1 VTSIVIAAHNEEAV
15 IGRCLAAIAA
25 GGPGGSGGPVDI
37 TVVANG
43 CTDRTAEVAA
53 EHPGVRVL
61 DLAAAGKP
69 GALNAGDA
77 VAIGFPR
84 LYLDADVVLSDGA
97 IPALARALED
107 GPLAV
112 VPRRVLDVTRR
123 PLPVR
128 AYYAI
133 NAHLPAYR
141 NALFGRGAIMLSEK
155 GRARFGEFPSMT
167 ADDLFLDSLF
177 ADGERI
183 EVPEVTS
190 RVATPLKTADL
201 VRRLSRVRAGNAAL
215 RRSSAGESSVRSS
228 VRSSWLRDVVV
239 PRPWLAPAAAFYVS
253 LTAVAELRAR
263 RGAAD
268 QWGRDESSRQ
278 NDSVRTGHG

>member
-1 VTSIVIAAHNEEAV
+1 MISVVIAAHNEEAV
-15 IGRCLAAIAA
+15 IGRCLDAIA
-25 GGPGGSGGPVDI
+25 GNDGLDI

-43 CTDRTAEVAA
+43 CTDRTAAVAA
-53 EHPGVRVL
+53 ERPGVRVL
-61 DLAAAGKP
+61 DLPAAGKP

-97 IPALARALED
+97 IPALARAVED

-112 VPRRVLDVTRR
+112 VPRRMLDVTRR
-123 PLPVR
+123 PLSVR

-133 NAHLPAYR
+133 NAHLPAYH

-155 GRARFGEFPSMT
+155 GRARFTDFPSLT

-177 ADGERI
+177 ADGERL

-215 RRSSAGESSVRSS
+215 RREPASGVRSS
-228 VRSSWLRDVVV
+228 IRSSWLRDVVV
-239 PRPWLAPAAAFYVS
+239 PRPWLAPAAAFYVG
-253 LTAVAELRAR
+253 LIAAAELRAR
-263 RGAAD
+263 RGSAD

>member
-1 VTSIVIAAHNEEAV
+1 MISVVIAAHNEEAV
-15 IGRCLAAIAA
+15 IGRCLDAIRADNV
-25 GGPGGSGGPVDI
+25 SLDI

-43 CTDRTAEVAA
+43 CSDRTAEVAA
-53 EHPGVRVL
+53 DRPGVRVL
-61 DLAAAGKP
+61 DLTAAGKP

-84 LYLDADVVLSDGA
+84 LYLDADVVLSADA
-97 IPALARALED
+97 IPRLAQAVED

-112 VPRRVLDVTRR
+112 VPQRRLDVTGR
-123 PLPVR
+123 PLMVR

-155 GRARFGEFPSMT
+155 GRARFDEFPSMT

-177 ADGERI
+177 ADGERV
-183 EVPEVTS
+183 EVAGVTS
-190 RVATPLKTADL
+190 RVATPYKTADL

-215 RRSSAGESSVRSS
+215 RRSGGTSVVRSS

-239 PRPWLAPAAAFYVS
+239 PRPWLAPAAACYVS
-253 LTAVAELRAR
+253 LIAAAELRAR
-263 RGAAD
+263 RTRGSAD

>member
-15 IGRCLAAIAA
+15 ISRCLAAITA
-25 GGPGGSGGPVDI
+25 GGSHGSAGPLDV

-84 LYLDADVVLSDGA
+84 LYLDADVVLSAGA
-97 IPALARALED
+97 IPALARAIED

-123 PLPVR
+123 PLSVR

-155 GRARFGEFPSMT
+155 GRARFAEFPSMT

-183 EVPEVTS
+183 EVPDVTS

-215 RRSSAGESSVRSS
+215 RRSSSGESSVRSS

>member
-1 VTSIVIAAHNEEAV
+1 LTSVVIAAHNEEAV
-15 IGRCLAAIAA
+15 IGRCLDAIRA
-25 GGPGGSGGPVDI
+25 GNPSLDI

-43 CTDRTAEVAA
+43 CSDRTAEVAA
-53 EHPGVRVL
+53 ERPGVRVL

-77 VAIGFPR
+77 VASGFPR
-84 LYLDADVVLSDGA
+84 LYLDADVVLSADA
-97 IPALARALED
+97 IPRLAQAVAD

-112 VPRRVLDVTRR
+112 VPRRLLDVTGR
-123 PLPVR
+123 PLMVR

-155 GRARFGEFPSMT
+155 GRARFDEFPSMT

-177 ADGERI
+177 ADGERV
-183 EVPEVTS
+183 EVPDVTS
-190 RVATPLKTADL
+190 RVATPYKTADL

-215 RRSSAGESSVRSS
+215 RRSAEDSAVRSS

-239 PRPWLAPAAAFYVS
+239 PRPWLAPAAACYVG
-253 LTAVAELRAR
+253 LIAAAELRAR
-263 RGAAD
+263 RTRGSAD
-268 QWGRDESSRQ
+268 QWGRDESSRR

>member
-1 VTSIVIAAHNEEAV
+1 
-15 IGRCLAAIAA
+15 
-25 GGPGGSGGPVDI
+25 
-37 TVVANG
+37 
-43 CTDRTAEVAA
+43 
-53 EHPGVRVL
+53 
-61 DLAAAGKP
+61 
-69 GALNAGDA
+69 
-77 VAIGFPR
+77 
-84 LYLDADVVLSDGA
+84 
-97 IPALARALED
+97 
-107 GPLAV
+107 
-112 VPRRVLDVTRR
+112 
-123 PLPVR
+123 
-128 AYYAI
+128 
-133 NAHLPAYR
+133 
-141 NALFGRGAIMLSEK
+141 MLSEK
-155 GRARFGEFPSMT
+155 GRARFAEFPSMT

-183 EVPEVTS
+183 EVPDVTS

-215 RRSSAGESSVRSS
+215 RRSSSGESSVRSS

>member
-1 VTSIVIAAHNEEAV
+1 VTTSVVVAAHNEEAV
-15 IGRCLAAIAA
+15 IGRCLDAIRASS
-25 GGPGGSGGPVDI
+25 GPPLDI

-43 CTDRTAEVAA
+43 CRDRTAEVAA
-53 EHPGVRVL
+53 ERPGVRVL

-84 LYLDADVVLSDGA
+84 LYLDADVVLSPDA
-97 IPALARALED
+97 IPRLAQAVKD

-112 VPRRVLDVTRR
+112 VPRRRLDVTGR
-123 PLPVR
+123 PLMVR

-141 NALFGRGAIMLSEK
+141 NALFGRGAIMLSET
-155 GRARFGEFPSMT
+155 GRARFDEFPTMT

-177 ADGERI
+177 ADGERV

-190 RVATPLKTADL
+190 RVATPFKTADL
-201 VRRLSRVRAGNAAL
+201 VRRLSRVRAGNTAL
-215 RRSSAGESSVRSS
+215 RRESASSVRSS
-228 VRSSWLRDVVV
+228 VRSSWLRDVVI
-239 PRPWLAPAAAFYVS
+239 PRPWLAPAAVCYVG
-253 LTAVAELRAR
+253 LIAAAELRAR
-263 RGAAD
+263 RTRGSAD

>member
-1 VTSIVIAAHNEEAV
+1 MTSVVIAAHNEEAV
-15 IGRCLAAIAA
+15 IGRCLDAIRASS
-25 GGPGGSGGPVDI
+25 GPPLDI

-43 CTDRTAEVAA
+43 CGDRTAEVAA
-53 EHPGVRVL
+53 ERPGVRVL

-77 VAIGFPR
+77 VASGFPR
-84 LYLDADVVLSDGA
+84 LYLDADVVLSADA
-97 IPALARALED
+97 IPRLAQAVAD

-112 VPRRVLDVTRR
+112 VPRRMLDVTGR
-123 PLPVR
+123 PLMVR

-155 GRARFGEFPSMT
+155 GRARFDEFPSMT

-177 ADGERI
+177 ADGERV
-183 EVPEVTS
+183 EVPDVTS
-190 RVATPLKTADL
+190 RVATPYKTADL

-215 RRSSAGESSVRSS
+215 RRSAEDSAVRSS

-239 PRPWLAPAAAFYVS
+239 PRPWLAPAAACYVG
-253 LTAVAELRAR
+253 LIAAAELRAR
-263 RGAAD
+263 RTRGSAD
-268 QWGRDESSRQ
+268 QWGRDESSRR

>member
-1 VTSIVIAAHNEEAV
+1 MTSIVIAAHNEEAV
-15 IGRCLAAIAA
+15 IGRCLDAIRTAD
-25 GGPGGSGGPVDI
+25 GPPLDI

-43 CTDRTAEVAA
+43 CTDRTAEVAGERA
-53 EHPGVRVL
+53 GVRVL

-84 LYLDADVVLSDGA
+84 LYLDADVVLSHGA
-97 IPALARALED
+97 IPALTRAVED

-112 VPRRVLDVTRR
+112 VPRRILDVTRR

-155 GRARFGEFPSMT
+155 GRARFTEFPSMT

-177 ADGERI
+177 ADGERV

-190 RVATPLKTADL
+190 RVATPRKTVDL
-201 VRRLSRVRAGNAAL
+201 VRRLTRVRAGNAAL
-215 RRSSAGESSVRSS
+215 RRESSGDVRCA
-228 VRSSWLRDVVV
+228 VVGPV
-239 PRPWLAPAAAFYVS
+239 IMAPRRRRPAP
-253 LTAVAELRAR
+253 VAGAR
-263 RGAAD
+263 RGRLRQPHRGRRAAARRRGSAD